1 MSNLEKIERI
11 QEIVT
16 YWCYQNVEED
26 EEELMGHLEVL
37 RTIEKEYQD

>member
-16 YWCYQNVEED
+16 YWCYRNIEED
-26 EEELMGHLEVL
+26 EEELQEHLEVL